1 MRNGG
6 QMMPEFLKPLEPY
19 LPYILFFPGFFFLIK
34 GADWLVEG
42 ASSIARRLNIS
53 DLIIGLTIVSFG
65 TSMPELAVNIIASFQ
80 GSADLAVSNVVG
92 SNIANILLILGIT
105 ALVRPITVQSSTVW
119 KEIPFSFLAVI
130 ALFVVANDKLLD
142 GSDSNILSRSDGLT
156 IMMFFAIFMYYVVNL
171 AMKGQADDL
180 LEDLPEETLSVPKAI
195 MFTVLGM
202 IALPLGGDWIVDGA
216 VTTARALDVGEDII
230 GLSIVAIGTSLPE
243 LAASVVAARKG
254 NSDIAVGNVVGSNIF
269 NIFWVLGLSMTIRP
283 IPFSNA
289 ANLDLFIVMVASL
302 LLFLF
307 VFVGKRHTLE
317 RSQGVVFLFF
327 YVGYLVFR
335 GFMGG
340 S

>member
-1 MRNGG
+1 MAAR
-6 QMMPEFLKPLEPY
+6 MIPEAIQPY
-19 LPYILFFPGFFFLIK
+19 LPYILFLPGFYLLIK

-42 ASSIARRLNIS
+42 ASSIARRLRVS

-92 SNIANILLILGIT
+92 SNIANILLILGVT
-105 ALVRPITVQSSTVW
+105 ALVRPLTVQSSTVW

-130 ALFVVANDKLLD
+130 VLFVVANDRLLD
-142 GSDSNILSRSDGLT
+142 GSESNMLSRSDGLT
-156 IMMFFAIFMYYVVNL
+156 VMLFFAIFMYYVVNMAL
-171 AMKGQADDL
+171 KGQADEL
-180 LEDLPEETLSVPKAI
+180 LEELPEETLPVGKAI
-195 MFTVLGM
+195 LFTILGM

-216 VTTARALDVGEDII
+216 VTMARGLNVGEDII

-269 NIFWVLGLSMTIRP
+269 NIFWVLGLSMSIRP
-283 IPFSNA
+283 IPFSKA
-289 ANLDLFIVMVASL
+289 ANLDLFMVIVASL

-307 VFVGKRHTLE
+307 IFVGKRHTLE
-317 RSQGVVFLFF
+317 RGQGVVFLFF
-327 YVGYLVFR
+327 YVAYLLFR
-335 GFMGG
+335 GFTG
-340 S
+340 